1 MAQRHQ
7 NQNQQQDEPRR
18 LSSSGKASKGGKKE
32 TPPSMMMAVG
42 VADQIQYPYDPWLPE
57 EGDAAQRLTIPS
69 ISQPFYDNVI
79 DVRAT
84 VSAKDTSLILSTAG
98 NWQFALRK
106 LLADKVFVENPEIQE
121 SYLITTTPPISV
133 PQLNKGLVKV
143 GNILFTDAQPH
154 NVIGPPPLM
163 NGLANM
169 GFIPED
175 FTPVPICFNYGNVIL
190 KLVGTT
196 FIETFADLATIAPG
210 RFASATVGAVTN
222 YRNTIRNIAAMNP
235 DLPPSDMTPEEL
247 EAHLFDTNGV
257 ASIGP
262 PMHQSISH
270 MLITGQADAGL
281 MFLEL
286 AVMIMEQ
293 NPGVFEAIYL
303 DQDRPMGTSTT
314 DPMEL
319 SMGQTPLMGNARALQ
334 LATITTVEL
343 TEEQMEARDAMME
356 ALQSEELTSILEEVG
371 MLRPPN

>member
-1 MAQRHQ
+1 MKVFSSSSSGIIWWALSFCWTSTLAQRH
-7 NQNQQQDEPRR
+7 QNQQQDEPRR

-154 NVIGPPPLM
+154 IVIGPPPLM
-163 NGLANM
+163 NGLAK
-169 GFIPED
+169 
-175 FTPVPICFNYGNVIL
+175 YGL
-190 KLVGTT
+190 YS
-196 FIETFADLATIAPG
+196 G
-210 RFASATVGAVTN
+210 RL
-222 YRNTIRNIAAMNP
+222 YPR
-235 DLPPSDMTPEEL
+235 
-247 EAHLFDTNGV
+247 AHLFQLRQCY
-257 ASIGP
+257 SQIGG
-262 PMHQSISH
+262 HD
-270 MLITGQADAGL
+270 L
-281 MFLEL
+281 
-286 AVMIMEQ
+286 
-293 NPGVFEAIYL
+293 Y
-303 DQDRPMGTSTT
+303 
-314 DPMEL
+314 
-319 SMGQTPLMGNARALQ
+319 
-334 LATITTVEL
+334 
-343 TEEQMEARDAMME
+343 
-356 ALQSEELTSILEEVG
+356 
-371 MLRPPN
+371 